1 MLRTE
6 KQVAL
11 DIILNTARRSIEY
24 YRWVA
29 ESRPDEQVRGVLYK
43 LALDREM
50 IVDKLAPQMYKLGDM
65 PSSPDPEQLVVEEIF
80 TQIAAVFSTDEQA
93 VLIAR
98 LKELDSRL
106 LQEISDALSLDFE
119 EETLAI
125 LLELQASVV
134 QARKKIESSG

>member
-29 ESRPDEQVRGVLYK
+29 DSGHDEQVWGVLYK
-43 LALDREM
+43 LALAREK

-65 PSSPDPEQLVVEEIF
+65 PSTPDPEQLVVEEIF
-80 TQIAAVFSTDEQA
+80 TQITAAFSTDEQA
-93 VLIAR
+93 VLLAR
-98 LKELDSRL
+98 LKEIDTRL

-125 LLELQASVV
+125 LLELQREVV
-134 QARKKIESSG
+134 QARKKMESSG